1 MYEYVCIYSG
11 EAVAKHGYGEAL
23 RIAVRGPGVRLAEAL
38 LLALAAGRLLLPSL
52 SVGYINSL
60 TVGVKKKKTV

>member
-1 MYEYVCIYSG
+1 MTLSEIDLGHASEHVQLG
-11 EAVAKHGYGEAL
+11 G
-23 RIAVRGPGVRLAEAL
+23 RIVVGLSLHLHHLDTV